1 MTPICFVSS
10 SREFLFRHFSPA
22 IDAAKASGADVIAYV
37 PAGLRDDRVATDGV
51 TVITA
56 PTARDGN
63 SFWALIRET
72 FWFARALRRQRPAIV
87 VAYSLRMCT
96 LVALLQ
102 PLLGSSRFVLGIT
115 GVGFIGIAESLRL
128 RIARRIVF
136 AILRNTSRARTHFI
150 FENASD
156 PAMLGISEARGH
168 RLSILMGA
176 GIDPNEFRPTELPKG
191 PPFRFATVSRLIW
204 SKGIDIA
211 AEAIASLAQQG
222 YPVELHIYGA
232 PDPANPRPIDPAS
245 LASLPGVRYHGFS
258 DRIANVW
265 HNYHAGIFTSRGG
278 EGLPRS
284 LLEAAACGRPC
295 IVTDVPG
302 CSDFIRNDVEG
313 YVVPIDS
320 QQALR
325 DAILRTVGDPARL
338 SRLGRAAKERALR
351 TSTLA
356 ITEAKYDEIFRSVLG
371 QPVRRSSDPLR
382 LDAARPVDT
391 HYGRRAI

>member
-22 IDAAKASGADVIAYV
+22 IDAAKASGAPVIAYV
-37 PAGLRDDRVATDGV
+37 PEGPRDDRVATDGV
-51 TVITA
+51 TVIAA

-63 SFWALIRET
+63 SLWILIREAL
-72 FWFARALRRQRPAIV
+72 WFARALRCQQPSIV

-115 GVGFIGIAESLRL
+115 GVGFIGIAESFWTRTVRRL
-128 RIARRIVF
+128 VF
-136 AILRNTSRARTHFI
+136 AVLRNTSRTRTHFI
-150 FENASD
+150 FENATD
-156 PAMLGISEARGH
+156 PVTLGISEAGGH

-204 SKGIDIA
+204 SKGIDLA
-211 AEAIASLAQQG
+211 ADAIASLARQG
-222 YPVELHIYGA
+222 YPVELHVYGA
-232 PDPANPRPIDPAS
+232 PDLANPRPIDPAS
-245 LASLPGVRYHGFS
+245 LARLPGVRYHGFS
-258 DRIANVW
+258 ERIGDVW

-302 CSDFIRNDVEG
+302 CSDFIRDDIEG
-313 YVVPIDS
+313 YVVPVDS

-325 DAILRTVGDPARL
+325 DAILRTVGDAARL

-356 ITEAKYDEIFRSVLG
+356 ITQAKYDEIFRALLG
-371 QPVRRSSDPLR
+371 KPARRPSEPPR
-382 LDAARPVDT
+382 LDTGRTVDT
-391 HYGRRAI
+391 HYRRRAI

>member
-1 MTPICFVSS
+1 M
-10 SREFLFRHFSPA
+10 
-22 IDAAKASGADVIAYV
+22 IAYV
-37 PAGLRDDRVATDGV
+37 PEGPRDDQVATDGA

-63 SFWALIRET
+63 SPWVLIREA
-72 FWFARALRRQRPAIV
+72 FWFARALRRQQPAIV

-102 PLLGSSRFVLGIT
+102 PLLGSSRFLLGIT
-115 GVGFIGIAESLRL
+115 GVGFMGIAESVRL

-136 AILRNTSRARTHFI
+136 AVIRNTSRARTHFI

-156 PAMLGISEARGH
+156 PAVLGISEARGH

-211 AEAIASLAQQG
+211 AEAIASLARQG
-222 YPVELHIYGA
+222 YPVELHVYGA
-232 PDPANPRPIDPAS
+232 PDPANPRPIDPAC

-258 DRIANVW
+258 DRIADVW
-265 HNYHAGIFTSRGG
+265 HNYHAAIFTSRGG

-302 CSDFIRNDVEG
+302 CSDFIRNDIEG
-313 YVVPIDS
+313 YVVPVDS

-356 ITEAKYDEIFRSVLG
+356 ITQARYDEIFRSVLG
-371 QPVRRSSDPLR
+371 QPVRQASGSVMTDPGNR
-382 LDAARPVDT
+382 EAVDT
-391 HYGRRAI
+391 HYRRRAI